1 MDCLFIL
8 LIVSFDAQKLK
19 ILLLNGRYRETVPV
33 SRWSDRWKI
42 FFKRKFGIGK
52 RNKEIGLAS
61 RARKNT
67 YGCIV
72 SKSAGPGHRM
82 LLVRENDLALIVMD
96 EKAIAWLKIKR
107 IAMFC
112 LYRFAKKYFLPNHKL
127 KERYALVSGH
137 YEGLDTSG
145 KFPAWLVLTHW

>member
-1 MDCLFIL
+1 M
-8 LIVSFDAQKLK
+8 
-19 ILLLNGRYRETVPV
+19 
-33 SRWSDRWKI
+33 
-42 FFKRKFGIGK
+42 
-52 RNKEIGLAS
+52 
-61 RARKNT
+61 
-67 YGCIV
+67 

-145 KFPAWLVLTHW
+145 KFPARLVLTHW